1 MTADPLVLLPEL
13 DRATDRLLRTAEA
26 LDDDALK
33 GPSLLPGWTRGHV
46 LTHLARNA
54 DSYVNLLT
62 WARTGTR
69 TPGYPSA
76 EAREAGIQEGA
87 ARPLAEQLE
96 DLRAAST
103 RLAEAG
109 AQMPADAWGAI
120 IERTGGRKSPAATC
134 VWGRLREVEVHHV
147 DLDAGYKAGDW
158 PEAFSQHLLR
168 EVVSDLSAATGVTP
182 LVLRPTELRHDL
194 TIGQVE
200 RDTPVVAGPAYELA
214 AWLAGRS
221 SGVDLNATPEGPLP
235 TPPAWI

>member
-26 LDDDALK
+26 LDDDALA

-62 WARTGTR
+62 WARTGVR
-69 TPGYPSA
+69 TPGYASA
-76 EAREAGIQEGA
+76 EQREAGIRAGA
-87 ARPLAEQLE
+87 LRPLAEQLA
-96 DLRAAST
+96 DLRASCA
-103 RLAEAG
+103 RFAEQA

-120 IERTGGRKSPAATC
+120 IERNSGREAPAATT

-147 DLDAGYKAGDW
+147 DLDAGYRPDDW
-158 PEAFSQHLLR
+158 PDAFSQHLLR
-168 EVVSDLSAATGVTP
+168 EVVSDLNAAAGVTP
-182 LVLRPTELRHDL
+182 LVLRPTELEHDL
-194 TIGQVE
+194 TIGQTE
-200 RDTPVVAGPAYELA
+200 ADTPAIAGPTFELA
-214 AWLAGRS
+214 AWLSGRS
-221 SGVDLNATPEGPLP
+221 SGVDLNATQQGPLP

>member
-13 DRATDRLLRTAEA
+13 DRATDRLLRTAAA
-26 LDDDALK
+26 LDGAAVA

-54 DSYVNLLT
+54 DSYLNLLT
-62 WARTGTR
+62 WARTGVR

-76 EAREAGIQEGA
+76 EAREAGIRDGA

-96 DLRAAST
+96 DLRAASA
-103 RLAEAG
+103 RLAG
-109 AQMPADAWGAI
+109 AAAEMPADAWGALV
-120 IERTGGRKSPAATC
+120 ERTGGRKAPAATC

-158 PEAFSQHLLR
+158 PDAFSQHLLR
-168 EVVSDLSAATGVTP
+168 EVVSDLSSASGVTP
-182 LVLRPTELRHDL
+182 LVLRPTELEHDL

-200 RDTPVVAGPAYELA
+200 QDTPVVAGPAYELA

-221 SGVDLNATPEGPLP
+221 SGVDLDAAPEGPLP

>member
-13 DRATDRLLRTAEA
+13 DRATDRLIRAAET
-26 LDDDALK
+26 LDDGAVA

-46 LTHLARNA
+46 LTHVARNA

-62 WARTGTR
+62 WARTGVR
-69 TPGYPSA
+69 TPGYASA

-96 DLRAAST
+96 DLRTACA
-103 RLAEAG
+103 RLADTAEA
-109 AQMPADAWGAI
+109 MPADAWGAI
-120 IERTGGRKSPAATC
+120 IERTGGRKAPAATC

-147 DLDAGYKAGDW
+147 DLDAGYRPSDW
-158 PEAFSQHLLR
+158 PDAFSQHLLR
-168 EVVSDLSAATGVTP
+168 EVVADLGAASGVTP
-182 LVLRPTELRHDL
+182 LVLRPTELEHDL
-194 TIGQVE
+194 TIGATDK
-200 RDTPVVAGPAYELA
+200 DTTVVAGPAFELA

-221 SGVDLNATPEGPLP
+221 YGVDLTTTPEGPLP